1 MEEYI
6 VKKGDYLG
14 KIAKQAGVSLQDLL
28 GANPQIKDPDK
39 IMVGQKIK
47 LPSFGGGMPF
57 QDEEE
62 FDQVSYEEKIKEFF
76 GHRIAMIKFP
86 NVKKAKRKAEELQSE
101 LLQAHQQEE
110 MDPNEAQQFF
120 GGFEIL
126 KNLSYSLGGEY
137 GAESAIE
144 RYLDKSEVRPI
155 NVKGYTVTKDDYQFF
170 ADAWAS
176 TALEHYGYTGN
187 ETSITGMPMKET
199 TSSAKALHEYI
210 LNHEEKF
217 EETPF
222 GQIVVDEINK
232 AVAEIPE
239 IKLALDYLSEQ
250 DDPELEANTKK
261 LGREY
266 ATAALNKA
274 RTEMVEKLPGIVAQ
288 IIDDMLA
295 EVSPT
300 E

>member
-14 KIAKQAGVSLQDLL
+14 KIAKQTGVSLQDLL

-86 NVKKAKRKAEELQSE
+86 NVKKAKRKAQELQSE
-101 LLQAHQQEE
+101 LLQAHQQQQL
-110 MDPNEAQQFF
+110 DPNEAKQFF
-120 GGFEIL
+120 SGFEIL
-126 KNLSYSLGGEY
+126 KNLSYSLGGQY
-137 GAESAIE
+137 GSESAIE

-155 NVKGYTVTKDDYQFF
+155 KVKGYTVTKDDYEFF
-170 ADAWAS
+170 GNAWAS
-176 TALEHYGYTGN
+176 TALEHYGYSGN

-199 TSSAKALHEYI
+199 TSSVKALHEYI

-239 IKLALDYLSEQ
+239 IKLALEQ
-250 DDPELEANTKK
+250 MSIEADPNLQANVQQ

-266 ATAALNKA
+266 ATATLNKV
-274 RTEMVEKLPGIVAQ
+274 RGEMIERLPQMVEDI
-288 IIDDMLA
+288 LA
-295 EVSPT
+295 DIMNQMDAAE
-300 E
+300 